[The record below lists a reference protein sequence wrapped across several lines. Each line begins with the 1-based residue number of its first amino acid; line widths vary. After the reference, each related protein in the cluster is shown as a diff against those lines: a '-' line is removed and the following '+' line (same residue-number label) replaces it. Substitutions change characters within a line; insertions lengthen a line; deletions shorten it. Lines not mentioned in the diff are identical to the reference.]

1 VTKGIGLAGDLYL
14 NRCRR
19 VIPEFLAALSPER
32 LLADTRI
39 DLSSA
44 GDGPLYLLSTG
55 KASASLTRALS
66 GRFGI
71 PAGQTLTI
79 LPEGY
84 PPPDSPHVF
93 GSHPLPTGKSR
104 RAASRALSFVE
115 GIPVDGFLICA
126 ISGGTSSLMSLPAP
140 SISHKDKARV
150 LKALMERGA
159 PIEVLNAVRTHLSS
173 IKGGGLLK
181 SFRGRAA
188 ATVLLSDT
196 PCLPPEVV
204 GSGPSIPVPR
214 NGPKTLEILEE
225 WLPGKDI
232 PHTVKAA
239 LSGMNVA
246 AGSWPFRQMPPFV
259 LGDSSTVVMKARD
272 FFVPEGTVFEVLT
285 PCLKGEA
292 REAGTVLASLLLPRI
307 ARENGPMCFLASGET
322 TVSIGKKRGIG
333 GRTFELG
340 LSLGASLGRVRAVV
354 GCLATD
360 GMDGNSGMAGV
371 LFASD
376 RLTRGALL
384 GKLRTALAS
393 HDAGGFAERH
403 GFAVRTGPTETNL
416 NDLLWVYVPP
426 SR

>member
-1 VTKGIGLAGDLYL
+1 MTKGFGSAGNRYL
-14 NRCRR
+14 TRCRS

-39 DLSSA
+39 DFSSE

-55 KASASLTRALS
+55 KAAAPLTRALS
-66 GRFGI
+66 NRLGI
-71 PAGQTLTI
+71 PAGQTLTV

-104 RAASRALSFVE
+104 RAASRALSFVGGISEE
-115 GIPVDGFLICA
+115 GRLICA
-126 ISGGTSSLMSLPAP
+126 ISGGTSSLMSMPAP
-140 SISHKDKARV
+140 GISQRDKTRV

-181 SFRGRAA
+181 TFRGRATM
-188 ATVLLSDT
+188 TVLLSDT

-214 NGPKTLEILEE
+214 NGSKTLEILEG

-232 PHTVKAA
+232 PQSVKAA
-239 LSGMNVA
+239 LSGMKNA
-246 AGSWPFRQMPPFV
+246 TGNRPFRQMPTVV
-259 LGDSSTVVMKARD
+259 LGDSSTVVRKALEY
-272 FFVPEGTVFEVLT
+272 FVPEGTVSEILT

-292 REAGTVLASLLLPRI
+292 REAGTVLASLLLPKI
-307 ARENGPMCFLASGET
+307 ARRNGPMCFLASGET
-322 TVSIGKKRGIG
+322 TVSFGKKRGVG

-340 LSLGASLGRVRAVV
+340 LSLGASLGHVRAVV

-371 LFASD
+371 LFESD
-376 RLTRGALL
+376 RLTSGPLL
-384 GKLRTALAS
+384 GELRTALAS

-416 NDLLWVYVPP
+416 NDLIWVYVPP